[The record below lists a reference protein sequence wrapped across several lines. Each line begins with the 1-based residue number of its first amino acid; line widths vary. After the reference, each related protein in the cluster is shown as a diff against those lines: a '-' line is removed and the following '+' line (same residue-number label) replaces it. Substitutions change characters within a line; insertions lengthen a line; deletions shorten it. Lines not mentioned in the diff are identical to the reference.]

1 MSPVT
6 IITKIVIFWINVARF
21 FKFKLDDELETEIL
35 NTIQSTVGA
44 IFG

>member
-6 IITKIVIFWINVARF
+6 FATKVVIFWINVARF
-21 FKFKLDDELETEIL
+21 FKFKLDDEMETEIL
-35 NTIQSTVGA
+35 KTIESAVET